1 MSSLAQTKPNN
12 QSTFLT
18 KFFQQLR
25 SYPARLKSYV
35 IAFTSIAFWIVIW
48 QGLAQFKVNLG
59 FVNFSN
65 VPTPLDVIHALW
77 AFFQLSAAFEH
88 VESSVFRVVV
98 GFVLAALIGVG
109 IGLLAGRYQ
118 KLAAFLMPP
127 LEVLRPIPAVAW
139 IPLAILIFPSS
150 EASMIFITFI
160 GALFPILLNTVHG
173 VGAVDPRL
181 VASGLKMKGIA
192 KQKRIEQAQKMID
205 LVGLKGF
212 EHKFPAELSGG
223 MQQRVEIARVLI
235 NQPRILL
242 MDEPFGALDAQTR
255 LKMQM
260 LLLEIWQEIQT
271 SVLFITHDI
280 DEALFLADRVLIM
293 SHRPGRI
300 IEEIPLKFERPR
312 DVELVTSSEFTA
324 IKKHC
329 IQTLKEATQQ
339 EELSRLNP
347 LGLGKKSQ
355 IKEYE

>member
-1 MSSLAQTKPNN
+1 MSSLVQTKPKN

-25 SYPARLKSYV
+25 SYPARLKSHV

-48 QGLAQFKVNLG
+48 QGLAQFKINLG

-88 VESSVFRVVV
+88 VESSVFRVVI

-181 VASGLKMKGIA
+181 VASAKSLGASDLAIIHEVIIPGALPNIITGLSIGMGTCWFCLVTAEMISGQHGIGYFTWESFTL
-192 KQKRIEQAQKMID
+192 QNYSNIV
-205 LVGLKGF
+205 VG
-212 EHKFPAELSGG
+212 
-223 MQQRVEIARVLI
+223 MVLI
-235 NQPRILL
+235 
-242 MDEPFGALDAQTR
+242 GALGMFSST
-255 LKMQM
+255 L
-260 LLLEIWQEIQT
+260 
-271 SVLFITHDI
+271 V
-280 DEALFLADRVLIM
+280 RVIGN
-293 SHRPGRI
+293 R
-300 IEEIPLKFERPR
+300 
-312 DVELVTSSEFTA
+312 FTPWY
-324 IKKHC
+324 
-329 IQTLKEATQQ
+329 Q
-339 EELSRLNP
+339 LS
-347 LGLGKKSQ
+347 KS
-355 IKEYE
+355 